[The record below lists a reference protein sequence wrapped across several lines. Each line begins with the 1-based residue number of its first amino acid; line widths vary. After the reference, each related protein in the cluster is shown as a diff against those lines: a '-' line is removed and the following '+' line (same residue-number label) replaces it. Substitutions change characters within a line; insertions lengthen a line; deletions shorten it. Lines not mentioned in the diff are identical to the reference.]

1 MELNNKLRL
10 GVHIDGRLDF
20 DYQVCQIFKKAN
32 KKLHALSRICKF
44 MDQNKQRM
52 LLKAFIISQVS
63 YFL

>member
-20 DYQVCQIFKKAN
+20 DYQVCQ
-32 KKLHALSRICKF
+32 KLHALSRICKF

-52 LLKAFIISQVS
+52 LLKVFIISQVS